1 MNIKSRSACDERTV
15 VQIVVTRLDA
25 HRYSTVV
32 QRDGVQFRV
41 PGYAF
46 MRALP
51 HDLAHFVVEDKLRLN
66 RGFWGSVADGAEFR
80 GMEWIDGRRKP
91 HAIEKAKGTSKE
103 NADYLSEAE
112 RLVACFERIVDGNLD
127 RVPQRA
133 EAELRPA
140 LATVWHR
147 SKAITPSDIANV
159 CDAWRAMQARWD
171 ELPVGQALRL
181 EWPSL
186 RSGER
191 RHR

>member
-1 MNIKSRSACDERTV
+1 

-32 QRDGVQFRV
+32 QRDGVQLRV

-80 GMEWIDGRRKP
+80 GMEWIEGRRKP

-112 RLVACFERIVDGNLD
+112 RLVACFEMIVDGNLD

-133 EAELRPA
+133 EATA
-140 LATVWHR
+140 TSFGDCLA
-147 SKAITPSDIANV
+147 
-159 CDAWRAMQARWD
+159 
-171 ELPVGQALRL
+171 PV
-181 EWPSL
+181 
-186 RSGER
+186 ER
-191 RHR
+191 DHPIGYCRRMCRMASHAGTLG

>member
-1 MNIKSRSACDERTV
+1 M
-15 VQIVVTRLDA
+15 QIVVTRLDA

-32 QRDGVQFRV
+32 QRDGVQLRV

-80 GMEWIDGRRKP
+80 GREWIDGRRKP

-112 RLVACFERIVDGNLD
+112 RLVAYFERIVDGNLD

-133 EAELRPA
+133 EAELRPT

-159 CDAWRAMQARWD
+159 CDAWRAMRARWD

>member
-1 MNIKSRSACDERTV
+1 M
-15 VQIVVTRLDA
+15 QIVVTRLDA

-32 QRDGVQFRV
+32 QRDGVQLRV

-80 GMEWIDGRRKP
+80 GMEWIDGR
-91 HAIEKAKGTSKE
+91 
-103 NADYLSEAE
+103 L
-112 RLVACFERIVDGNLD
+112 VDGNLD

-133 EAELRPA
+133 EAELRQA

-171 ELPVGQALRL
+171 ELPVGQALPL

-186 RSGER
+186 RTGER